1 MSALIDFGSYE
12 WYDGERLSETG
23 MPLYLIGRSGVQFRE
38 ASRKAASGAIQEAT
52 STFPELKEYGWP
64 DRGSKAEMHSL
75 LLQASR
81 FKRTEAPEGLEEA
94 CARLAARYPRSKPKP
109 CLRSSNWVKCEI
121 AEAAAT
127 ECKSNVNHKA
137 SPGVPLSTFGTTN
150 GAVINS
156 HEQFICFAVAERLI
170 ELSKTD
176 LSTSS
181 LTPAELVRRGYCDPV
196 RLFVKQEPHTNKKL
210 SEKRYRLISSVS
222 LVDQLVER
230 LLFGPQN
237 QLEIQRW
244 RNIPSKP
251 GMGLSLH
258 EQAQSIWS
266 ELQTNHDIWP
276 AAEADISGFDWSVQ
290 DWELWADVQMR
301 CKLGG
306 FENPVLK
313 RAAVSR
319 FYCFMNSVFQLS
331 DGTLIEQ
338 GLPGLMKSGSYCTSS
353 TNSRIR
359 CLMAELIGAP
369 WCIAMGDDSVEGYT
383 ADAAEKYAQL
393 GHTCKDYIPCETTSE
408 GYLKKVNFCSHELSQ
423 DSFWLT
429 SWPKTLFRFLSTPN
443 ADIEDL
449 RAELWGNPK
458 WNSIERYVT
467 GIRGGDKTKELT
479 SRISLNKQDGEE
491 GLSKPDEIEGV
502 GRSDWFSV
510 EETPEAG
517 FWSAQSSSE
526 DWRNGYG
533 ETSEGAHLCGRRLWP
548 F

>member
-1 MSALIDFGSYE
+1 M
-12 WYDGERLSETG
+12 
-23 MPLYLIGRSGVQFRE
+23 
-38 ASRKAASGAIQEAT
+38 
-52 STFPELKEYGWP
+52 
-64 DRGSKAEMHSL
+64 
-75 LLQASR
+75 
-81 FKRTEAPEGLEEA
+81 
-94 CARLAARYPRSKPKP
+94 
-109 CLRSSNWVKCEI
+109 
-121 AEAAAT
+121 
-127 ECKSNVNHKA
+127 
-137 SPGVPLSTFGTTN
+137 
-150 GAVINS
+150 
-156 HEQFICFAVAERLI
+156 
-170 ELSKTD
+170 
-176 LSTSS
+176 
-181 LTPAELVRRGYCDPV
+181 